1 MSLTQRTL
9 WVDTQIMRRI
19 SAPTNGILDRSGYRP
34 WGAAPPLR
42 SQRCMET
49 KPDPAANSTADGLCY
64 LSARHVAMRGGTLD
78 GLELCNSE
86 HESVGTVD
94 GVLID
99 APERRVRYFVV
110 KLRPSDHVLLS
121 VDEIVHVHSDADV
134 PHLEAAPGAR
144 LLQFDPQTV
153 RPFSADD
160 AVTSIFA
167 GSNSNAA

>member
-1 MSLTQRTL
+1 
-9 WVDTQIMRRI
+9 MRRLCAEFPRRRTE
-19 SAPTNGILDRSGYRP
+19 SVNRSEYRS
-34 WGAAPPLR
+34 WGAAPRLR
-42 SQRCMET
+42 SQRRMET
-49 KPDPAANSTADGLCY
+49 KANPTANSTADGLCY
-64 LSARHVAMRGGTLD
+64 LSARHVAMPGGTLN

-99 APERRVRYFVV
+99 APERQVRYFVV
-110 KLRPSDHVLLS
+110 KLRLSDHVLLP
-121 VDEIVHVHSDADV
+121 VDEIVHVHSEADV

-144 LLQFDPQTV
+144 LLEFDPQTV

-167 GSNSNAA
+167 RSTSNAA